1 MRLGRTTFLHFLSQV
16 VVSIAGFASRFAIAF
31 FLGEQVLGQYSVA
44 VGLGFYWLVI
54 PGTAVGLAINKR
66 VSEGTDQAEY
76 WTAGVLTN
84 IILAFA
90 VAGLVFGSAYLVR
103 TAGLFADT
111 TFGSVLTDTS
121 ALIALLAFAAILR
134 QTVNSGL
141 SGQKRVALVGGL
153 NASER
158 VLRTTLQIVF
168 ILIGFQLFGL
178 LVGHAASLAVVSI
191 LAILV
196 FGQRF
201 ARPARHHVENLFSF
215 GKYAWLSAL
224 QGRTYGWMDV
234 LVLSFFVSDGLIG
247 IYEAAWGLASLLA
260 VVSTSVQST
269 LFPEMSSLAVDEEYA
284 RIRHVLGEGVV
295 FSGIFVIPGLVGAA
309 IIGERV
315 LSIYRPSFAKGA
327 TILVVLILAY
337 AVDVYGSQ
345 FISALNALD
354 RPDVTY
360 RVNLG
365 FIVLNV
371 VLNVALIWQFGWFG
385 AAVATFLS
393 AALRGTW
400 SLGALSRE
408 IGPPDVPLKHVGYEV
423 VAALGMGV
431 AIVPIA
437 AWAPGTRLWTVVV
450 VLAGATIYVTI
461 LLALSSLVR
470 RKARGLVASIV

>member
-31 FLGEQVLGQYSVA
+31 FLGEQVLGRYSVA

-66 VSEGTDQAEY
+66 VSEGTDTAEY
-76 WTAGVLTN
+76 WTAGVIANLS
-84 IILAFA
+84 LAVVIA
-90 VAGLVFGSAYLVR
+90 ALVFGASYLVR
-103 TAGLFADT
+103 TTGLFAET
-111 TFGSVLTDTS
+111 TFGSVLTET
-121 ALIALLAFAAILR
+121 AVLIALLAFAAILQ

-141 SGQKRVALVGGL
+141 SGQKRVALVGSL

-158 VLRTTLQIVF
+158 VLRTTFQIAF
-168 ILIGFQLFGL
+168 ILIGFQVAGL
-178 LVGHAASLAVVSI
+178 LIGHAASLALVSL
-191 LAILV
+191 LAILI

-201 ARPARHHVENLFSF
+201 ARPAREHIENLFSF

-260 VVSTSVQST
+260 VISASIQNT
-269 LFPEMSSLAVDEEYA
+269 LFPEVSSLAVNEEYA

-315 LSIYRPSFAKGA
+315 LEIYRPSFAKGA
-327 TILVVLILAY
+327 MILVVLIMAY

-345 FISALNALD
+345 FVSALNALD

-360 RVNLG
+360 RVNMG

-371 VLNVALIWQFGWFG
+371 VLNILLIWRFGWFG
-385 AAVATFLS
+385 AAVATFTS
-393 AALRGTW
+393 AALRGAW
-400 SLGALSRE
+400 SLAALRRE
-408 IGPPDVPLKHVGYEV
+408 IGLPDVPLRHIGYEI
-423 VAALGMGV
+423 VAALGMGAV
-431 AIVPIA
+431 ITPIA
-437 AWAPGTRLWTVVV
+437 TWAPRTRLWTVAV
-450 VLAGATIYVTI
+450 VLAGAIFYVLV

-470 RKARGLVASIV
+470 RKARGLADTIV